1 MDNSNNATSHDTKQ
15 ASGMLIL
22 IRHTESE
29 WNALGKWTGRTDVHI
44 TDTGRAQATK
54 LGEAIK
60 DIELHHAYTSEQL
73 RTIET
78 FGHILETAENSPLDA
93 ERSAHLNERDY
104 GTYTGLNKWEVLEEV
119 GKDTFA
125 KIRRSWDH
133 PIPQGET
140 MKMVYERALPFYK
153 EQILPKLLAG
163 KNVVVVSHGNTI
175 RALIKYLED
184 ISDEAIAETEMPF
197 GTALVYRVTPEG
209 RNSSKEVRTTDI
221 KPPHA

>member
-1 MDNSNNATSHDTKQ
+1 MDTSNNATTHNTPQ
-15 ASGMLIL
+15 ASGKLIL

-44 TDTGRAQATK
+44 TPEGRKQAAS
-54 LGEAIK
+54 LGKIIK

-78 FGHILETAENSPLDA
+78 FAGIMEHATNAPLTLAHSP
-93 ERSAHLNERDY
+93 HLNERDY
-104 GTYTGLNKWEVLEEV
+104 GSYTGLNKWEVLEEV

-133 PIPQGET
+133 PIPEGET
-140 MKMVYERALPFYK
+140 MKMVYERAVPFYK
-153 EQILPKLLAG
+153 EHILPKLLAG
-163 KNVVVVSHGNTI
+163 ENVLVVSHGNTI

-197 GTALVYRVTPEG
+197 GTVLVYHVTPKG
-209 RNSSKEVRTTDI
+209 RHHSKEVRTADI
-221 KPPHA
+221 TPPHA